1 MRREDGLSIVA
12 LIIIIVILVVV
23 AVLAY
28 IKIFGEKGIVTQYSE
43 SETEYNKEE
52 VVDKLNLIVKE
63 KYIFDSKYATENNQN
78 IDDIYTAEALI
89 KYLME
94 QEYIE
99 ELKDVNDNVV
109 QDQYYINAQKLNG
122 DTASA
127 VTNENGSD
135 SNGTK
140 VFKIKKVEERYMIYF
155 VDKYGEETELGELV
169 IKPEI

>member
-127 VTNENGSD
+127 VTNENGSSAYD
-135 SNGTK
+135 TK
-140 VFKIKKVEERYMIYF
+140 LLLY
-155 VDKYGEETELGELV
+155 
-169 IKPEI
+169 

>member
-12 LIIIIVILVVV
+12 LIIIIVILIVV
-23 AVLAY
+23 AVFAY

-52 VVDKLNLIVKE
+52 IIDKLNLIVKE

-78 IDDIYTAEALI
+78 IDDIYNADTLI

-109 QDQYYINAQKLNG
+109 ENQYYINAQNQ
-122 DTASA
+122 
-127 VTNENGSD
+127 
-135 SNGTK
+135 
-140 VFKIKKVEERYMIYF
+140 
-155 VDKYGEETELGELV
+155 
-169 IKPEI
+169 